1 MINNNNKKKSSSGF
15 KNENMS
21 KKELAKELHK
31 AIIRKF

>member
-1 MINNNNKKKSSSGF
+1 MIKNKKKKNSSSGF